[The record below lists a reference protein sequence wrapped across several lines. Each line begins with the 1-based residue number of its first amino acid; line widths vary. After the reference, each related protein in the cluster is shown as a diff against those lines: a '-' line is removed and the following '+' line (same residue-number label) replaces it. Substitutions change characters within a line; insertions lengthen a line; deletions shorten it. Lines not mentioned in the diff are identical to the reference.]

1 MKKYTMIM
9 ILTLVAFTSVNITA
23 QESNKGRLLSSIIQ
37 KQNKIEQ
44 QIVDLWLTGERG
56 KKLELL
62 LSEYITLEVRYR
74 AISGKDTN
82 KTLIN
87 SVSQNKQNN
96 NSTHIDLA
104 KKLVIEYF
112 KRKGIDMQ
120 KESFVTGNYMIL
132 AN

>member
-23 QESNKGRLLSSIIQ
+23 QESNKGRLLSLIIQ

>member
-9 ILTLVAFTSVNITA
+9 ILTLVAFTSVNVTA

-62 LSEYITLEVRYR
+62 ISEYITLEVRYR